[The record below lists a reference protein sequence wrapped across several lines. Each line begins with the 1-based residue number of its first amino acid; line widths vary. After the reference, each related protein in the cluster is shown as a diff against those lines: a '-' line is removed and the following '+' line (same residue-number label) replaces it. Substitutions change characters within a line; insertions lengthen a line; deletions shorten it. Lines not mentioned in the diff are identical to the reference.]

1 MPQMNTDGT
10 QMNCMIFNLCTLC
23 RRYFADGLAVDLPL
37 HDQALA
43 AREGRLKVD
52 FICGTPECAGMAQ
65 QYRLRE
71 RAQVHRASVSPRRE
85 RQEVKKI
92 CKAESRNTKAESGK
106 VAAPRAKAE
115 NSEFHGR
122 MPYKDDERDVEP
134 VVVPAPRPLT
144 QSIALTVNKALA
156 AVDFE
161 TSANGRLLEFFKQPE
176 NAGKW
181 FAAKFLEDAVGRTSG
196 RMNNRAIWLRAQFNP
211 LGLELDQHPCPPGEN
226 LPSGSYYR
234 LCPIAEALRLSE
246 VEKWRLLNP
255 EPEMI

>member
-1 MPQMNTDGT
+1 MST
-10 QMNCMIFNLCTLC
+10 IFNLCTDC
-23 RRYFADGLAVDLPL
+23 RRYFADGVAMDLPL
-37 HDQALA
+37 HEQAMA
-43 AREGRLKVD
+43 ARDGRLKVD
-52 FICGTPECAGMAQ
+52 FICGTPECKGMAQ

-85 RQEVKKI
+85 RQEVKRA
-92 CKAESRNTKAESGK
+92 CKAEIKKAESGN
-106 VAAPRAKAE
+106 RKAE
-115 NSEFHGR
+115 TAGLHGR
-122 MPYKDDERDVEP
+122 LPYSDDTRDVEP

-144 QSIALTVNKALA
+144 QSIALPVLADGHHVNKALA
-156 AVDFE
+156 AVDFV

-176 NAGKW
+176 NAGRW

-226 LPSGSYYR
+226 LPNGSYYR
-234 LCPIAEALRLSE
+234 LCPIAEALRLTE
-246 VEKWRLLNP
+246 GEKWRLLNP